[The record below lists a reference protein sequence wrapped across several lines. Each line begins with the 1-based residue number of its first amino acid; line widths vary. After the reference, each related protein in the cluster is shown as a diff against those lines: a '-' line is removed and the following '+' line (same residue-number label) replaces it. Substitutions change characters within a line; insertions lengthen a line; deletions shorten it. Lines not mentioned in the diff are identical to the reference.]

1 MSGLKV
7 FERNIYEDE
16 EYWSGVLY
24 LPELMEEEMAEEVL
38 YDDLFVEFENCIE
51 EWWESFVSSDYL

>member
-38 YDDLFVEFENCIE
+38 SDDLFVEFENCIE

>member
-16 EYWSGVLY
+16 EYWSGPVSSRVDG
-24 LPELMEEEMAEEVL
+24 EEMAEEVL